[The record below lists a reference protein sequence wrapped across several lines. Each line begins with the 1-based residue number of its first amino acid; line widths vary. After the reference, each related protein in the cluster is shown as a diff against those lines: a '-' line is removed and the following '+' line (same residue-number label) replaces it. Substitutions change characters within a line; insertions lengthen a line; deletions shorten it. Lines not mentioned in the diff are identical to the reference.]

1 MGSALLAAKERSGRE
16 RAALQGVLKAA
27 GEELASVRA
36 EAQSDAAY
44 ARKGSLTL
52 D

>member
-1 MGSALLAAKERSGRE
+1 M
-16 RAALQGVLKAA
+16 A

-36 EAQSDAAY
+36 EAQSDAARLGLAAAAAEERAEEEY
-44 ARKGSLTL
+44 ARKGSLTP